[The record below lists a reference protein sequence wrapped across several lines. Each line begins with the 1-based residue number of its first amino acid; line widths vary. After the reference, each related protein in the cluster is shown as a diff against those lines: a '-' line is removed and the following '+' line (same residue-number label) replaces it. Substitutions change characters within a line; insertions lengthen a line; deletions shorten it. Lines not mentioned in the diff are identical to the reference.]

1 MVTNAL
7 VFAFEDD
14 KKVHLVCNL
23 SLISLVGWLT
33 LTKKPASLDT
43 EGAREIQRMM
53 SVKCS
58 KIPAEI
64 VI

>member
-23 SLISLVGWLT
+23 CLIFFGWLT
-33 LTKKPASLDT
+33 STKKPVLLDT
-43 EGAREIQRMM
+43 EGAREIQ
-53 SVKCS
+53 SLFKCS